1 VAEEPATTPPDDWRA
16 VASLGEPTRR
26 AIYDYVVSVG
36 DWVGRDQA
44 AEATGLERGTAVH
57 HLDRLAADGLLDVA
71 FQRLSGRQG
80 PGAGRPAK
88 LYRRSR
94 HEFEVS
100 LPPRDYELAG
110 RMLAEAVD
118 RARADCT
125 DINDA
130 LADVAR
136 EVGTRL
142 GESIRG
148 RIRASAGERARRDA
162 VLGALA
168 ELGYEPSPIHGGSVV
183 LKNCPFHLLAR
194 SHTDLVCGM
203 NHCLIRAAVDSAGA
217 TNLEVSLTPSEGLC
231 CVRLRSR
238 PSNTR

>member
-1 VAEEPATTPPDDWRA
+1 
-16 VASLGEPTRR
+16 
-26 AIYDYVVSVG
+26 
-36 DWVGRDQA
+36 
-44 AEATGLERGTAVH
+44 
-57 HLDRLAADGLLDVA
+57 
-71 FQRLSGRQG
+71 
-80 PGAGRPAK
+80 
-88 LYRRSR
+88 
-94 HEFEVS
+94 
-100 LPPRDYELAG
+100 
-110 RMLAEAVD
+110 MLAEAVD
-118 RARADCT
+118 RARADGT

-183 LKNCPFHLLAR
+183 LKNCPFHQLAR